1 LNLNTEVAIGV
12 VITLA
17 LLAANLPF
25 MNQRLFAVL
34 ALKNPKPFW
43 LRLLELLALYLLV
56 GLVARVLEA
65 KVDSVYAQGWQF
77 YAVTLCLFL
86 VAAYPGFV
94 WRYLWRRA

>member
-1 LNLNTEVAIGV
+1 MNAPLAISF
-12 VITLA
+12 VIVLA

-25 MNQRLFAVL
+25 INQRLFAVL
-34 ALKNPKPFW
+34 ALKKAKSFW
-43 LRLLELLALYLLV
+43 LRLVELLVLYLLV
-56 GLVARVLEA
+56 GLVARALEA
-65 KVDSVYAQGWQF
+65 KLGSVYSQSWQF